1 MYVHGKEN
9 ANSKLPGHLWRPSL
23 HDNGNQIESLQM
35 ELHPVN
41 DPGATKAVRCY
52 EQQVTIP
59 TYPVPDAD
67 PNPMFLEKRVYQ
79 GSTGKVYPNPFTDR
93 VSLHKEERS
102 YRAIFLENEFIQLM
116 ILPEIGGRIH
126 AATDKTNQ
134 YDFFYR
140 QQVIKPALVGLLG
153 PWISGGVEFNWPQHH
168 RPSTYMPVHTAIE
181 QDDDGGYTVWLSEHD
196 PMLRMKGMVGI
207 HLAPGKSVVEARAR
221 LFNRTP
227 LPQTF
232 LWWANVAVRVH
243 DQYQSFFPPDVTFV
257 ADHAQRAMSTFP
269 IARNFYYGVDYRP
282 GTDISWYK
290 NIPVPTSYMVMESK
304 YDFCGG
310 YDHARRAGV
319 VHTSNH
325 HIAPGKKMWTW
336 GNAEFGYAWDRNL
349 TDEDG
354 PYVELMA
361 GAYTDNQPDFS
372 WLQPYETKTFS
383 QYWYP
388 IQEIG
393 PAKNANTEAA
403 LNLEFHDGRIF
414 AGVCV
419 TQPRSVRVQLT
430 RSGTLL
436 LDESV
441 DLAPGKPFT
450 RTLEAPA
457 DNPSEFRLTLLDAD
471 GRELLAWQPES
482 LPERELP
489 APATEPP
496 PPEEIES
503 IEELYLTGL
512 HLEQYR
518 HATRSPEAYW
528 REGLRR
534 EPDDARLN
542 NAMGLALLRKGL
554 FAEAEQHFARA
565 VHRLTLRNPNP
576 YDGEPFYNL
585 GLARFY
591 QGRNDEAFTAFH
603 KAVWNYAWQT
613 AGYLSLASISLG
625 RGDLALALDQVERS
639 LSTNTP
645 SLSARALKASIL
657 RSMGRVQPAQALID
671 ETLALD
677 PLCFRIM
684 AERFL
689 LSRNPS
695 DLHAFL
701 TALEGDVQTL
711 LDVVYELAWSGLSQD
726 AFVLLESARR
736 EADLTHPM
744 IGYTLAWL
752 SARLGRTQDAARFIH
767 DAEAASPRY
776 CFPARLEE
784 MIVLESAI
792 ALFPESAR
800 AHYYLGNLYYDKR
813 RYEDAIRCWRTS
825 VELDPNY
832 SIPWR
837 NLGLAEFNILHNPA
851 AADRMYA
858 RAFTASPGDAR
869 LLYEWDQLKK
879 RAGLASP
886 EERLSIL
893 EQQPSLV
900 DLRDDLTVE
909 LITLLNQTGRSAEAL
924 RRLESRRF
932 SPWEGGEGLV
942 SAQYVAAHKA
952 LGDEALLADNA
963 AQALHHFESAR
974 HYPENLGEGK
984 HLLTLERDLEYL
996 SGVAAEALGNPA
1008 LAQQHWQAAAAPL
1021 AALGYHTF
1029 FQALA
1034 LVKLGEAEQARELL
1048 TSLAEFARTQSSI
1061 EPKIDYFATSLPNF
1075 LLFEDDLARRNRVE
1089 CAFLSALAHL
1099 GLGEVST
1106 ARQELQQVLAEDP
1119 NHLAAIE
1126 ITRWLAAGREL
1137 FLVKAE
1143 AESLQ

>member
-1 MYVHGKEN
+1 MSDLGKC
-9 ANSKLPGHLWRPSL
+9 K
-23 HDNGNQIESLQM
+23 
-35 ELHPVN
+35 
-41 DPGATKAVRCY
+41 TVRCY

-59 TYPVPDAD
+59 TYPVQDAD

-79 GSTGKVYPNPFTDR
+79 GSSGKVYPNSFIDR
-93 VSLHKEERS
+93 VALHKTDKS

-126 AATDKTNQ
+126 AAQDKTNQ
-134 YDFFYR
+134 YDFFCR
-140 QQVIKPALVGLLG
+140 QHVIKPALVGLLG

-168 RPSTYMPVHTAIE
+168 RPSNYMPVHAVIE
-181 QDDDGGYTVWLSEHD
+181 EDSDGGWTVWLSEHD

-207 HLAPGKSVVEARAR
+207 HLAPGKSIVEARVR

-257 ADHAQRAMSTFP
+257 ADHARRAISSFP

-290 NIPVPTSYMVMESK
+290 NIPVPTSYMVTESK

-325 HIAPGKKMWTW
+325 HVAPGKKMWTW

-372 WLQPYETKTFS
+372 WLQPYETRTFS

-388 IQEIG
+388 IREIG

-403 LNLEFHDGRIF
+403 LNLEFHEGRIF
-414 AGVCV
+414 TGVCV
-419 TQPRSVRVQLT
+419 TSPRAVRVLLT
-430 RSGTLL
+430 RNGATLF
-436 LDESV
+436 DESV
-441 DLAPGKPFT
+441 ELAPGKPFT
-450 RTLEAPA
+450 RTVTAPA
-457 DNPSEFRLTLLDAD
+457 ENPVQFRLAVFDPD
-471 GRELLAWQPES
+471 GSELLAWQPEQ
-482 LPERELP
+482 LPDRELP
-489 APATEPP
+489 APATEPLSP
-496 PPEEIES
+496 DQIAS

-542 NAMGLALLRKGL
+542 NATGLTLLRKGC
-554 FAEAEQHFARA
+554 FAEAEQHFERA
-565 VHRLTLRNPNP
+565 VRRLTLRNPNP
-576 YDGEPFYNL
+576 YDGEPCYNL
-585 GLARFY
+585 GLARLY
-591 QGRNDEAFTAFH
+591 QGKEVEAYTAFH
-603 KAVWNYAWQT
+603 KAVWNYAWQS
-613 AGYLSLASISLG
+613 AGHFWLAAISLR
-625 RGDLALALDQVERS
+625 RGELALALEQIDRS
-639 LSTNTP
+639 LSSNGP
-645 SLSARALKASIL
+645 NLSARALKTGAL
-657 RSMGRVQPAQALID
+657 RRMGRAQEARELID

-677 PLCFRIM
+677 PLCFRMM

-689 LSRNPS
+689 LSREPTNLR
-695 DLHAFL
+695 DFVHAL
-701 TALEGDVQTL
+701 AGDVQTL
-711 LDVVYELAWSGLSQD
+711 LDLAYELAWSGQREAALL
-726 AFVLLESARR
+726 LLESTCDT
-736 EADLTHPM
+736 ADLDHPM
-744 IGYTLAWL
+744 LGYTLAWL
-752 SARLGRTQDAARFIH
+752 AVQLGREAEGPRFIGR
-767 DAEAASPRY
+767 AEAASPLY

-784 MIVLESAI
+784 MIVLEDTI
-792 ALFPESAR
+792 ARSPESAR
-800 AHYYLGNLYYDKR
+800 AHYYLGNLYYDKQ
-813 RYEDAIRCWRTS
+813 RYEDAIRHWRRS
-825 VELDPNY
+825 VDLDSSY

-837 NLGLAEFNILHNPA
+837 NLGLAEFNILHDAA

-858 RAFTASPGDAR
+858 RAFFANPCDAR

-879 RAGLASP
+879 RAGLVSP
-886 EERLSIL
+886 EDRLRMI
-893 EQQPSLV
+893 EQHASLV
-900 DLRDDLTVE
+900 EHRDDFTVE
-909 LITLLNQTGRSAEAL
+909 FITLLNQTGRSAEAL

-942 SAQYVAAHKA
+942 STQYVAAHQA
-952 LGDEALLADNA
+952 LGRAALVAGNAAEAL
-963 AQALHHFESAR
+963 QHFEAAR
-974 HYPENLGEGK
+974 RYPENLGEGK
-984 HLLTLERDLEYL
+984 HLLTLERDLDYFCGL
-996 SGVAAEALGNPA
+996 AAEHLGEVA
-1008 LAQQHWQAAAAPL
+1008 LAQEYWRAAAAPL
-1021 AALGYHTF
+1021 PSIGSHSF

-1034 LVKLGEAEQARELL
+1034 MQKLGNSRQARAILSE
-1048 TSLAEFARTQSSI
+1048 LAEFARTQSSI

-1075 LLFEDDLARRNRVE
+1075 LLFDDDLVKRNRIE
-1089 CAFLSALAHL
+1089 CAFLRALAHY
-1099 GLGEVST
+1099 GLGESVA
-1106 ARQELQQVLAEDP
+1106 ARRQLEQVLAEDP
-1119 NHLAAIE
+1119 NHLTALEIARWVKSGVHLVLAKIE
-1126 ITRWLAAGREL
+1126 
-1137 FLVKAE
+1137 V
-1143 AESLQ
+1143 ESLR

>member
-1 MYVHGKEN
+1 MNEVGSN
-9 ANSKLPGHLWRPSL
+9 
-23 HDNGNQIESLQM
+23 
-35 ELHPVN
+35 
-41 DPGATKAVRCY
+41 KAVCCY
-52 EQQVTIP
+52 EQQVGIP
-59 TYPVPDAD
+59 TYPVQDAD

-79 GSTGKVYPNPFTDR
+79 GSSGKVYPNPFTDR
-93 VSLHKEERS
+93 VALHKEEKL
-102 YRAIFLENEFIQLM
+102 YRAIFLENEFIRLM

-126 AATDKTNQ
+126 VATDKTNH
-134 YDFFYR
+134 YDFFYHQR
-140 QQVIKPALVGLLG
+140 VIKPALVGLLG

-181 QDDDGGYTVWLSEHD
+181 EDADGGCTVWLSEHD

-207 HLAPGKSVVEARAR
+207 HLAPGKSVVEARVR

-243 DQYQSFFPPDVTFV
+243 DEYQSFFPPDVTFV
-257 ADHAQRAMSTFP
+257 ADHARRAISSFP
-269 IARNFYYGVDYRP
+269 IARNDYYGVDYRP

-290 NIPVPTSYMVMESK
+290 NIPVPTSYMVTESK
-304 YDFCGG
+304 YDFFGG
-310 YDHARRAGV
+310 YDHSRRAGV

-372 WLQPYETKTFS
+372 WLQPYETKAFS
-383 QYWYP
+383 QFWYP
-388 IQEIG
+388 IQAIG

-403 LNLEFHDGRIF
+403 LNLEFRDGEIF
-414 AGVCV
+414 IGVGV
-419 TQPRSVRVQLT
+419 TARRDVRVTLT
-430 RSGTLL
+430 RSGVALF
-436 LDESV
+436 DES
-441 DLAPGKPFT
+441 DELAPGKPLT

-457 DNPSEFRLTLLDAD
+457 ENPTEFRLTVFDAD
-471 GRELLAWQPES
+471 GRVLLTWQPEE
-482 LPERELP
+482 LLERDLP
-489 APATEPP
+489 APATEPL
-496 PPEEIES
+496 PPEDVES
-503 IEELYLTGL
+503 IEELYLIGL

-534 EPDDARLN
+534 EPGDSRLN
-542 NAMGLALLRKGL
+542 NAMGVVLLRKGL
-554 FAEAEQHFARA
+554 FAEAEQYFARA
-565 VHRLTLRNPNP
+565 VRRLSLLNPNP

-585 GLARFY
+585 GLACLY
-591 QGRNDEAFTAFH
+591 QGKHEEAFTAIH
-603 KAVWNYAWQT
+603 KAVWNYAWQSS
-613 AGYLSLASISLG
+613 GYLWLASISVR
-625 RGDLALALDQVERS
+625 RGELALALDHVERS
-639 LSTNTP
+639 LSTNAHN
-645 SLSARALKASIL
+645 LSARALKAAIL
-657 RSMGRVQPAQALID
+657 RRMDRVPESRALVD

-689 LSRNPS
+689 LSNNPE
-695 DLHAFL
+695 DLPAFL
-701 TALEGDVQTL
+701 NALDGDVQTL
-711 LDVVYELAWSGLSQD
+711 LDVIYELAWSGLRED
-726 AFVLLESARR
+726 AFMLLERVGCVAHL
-736 EADLTHPM
+736 EHPM
-744 IGYTLAWL
+744 ISYTLAWL
-752 SARLGRTQDAARFIH
+752 AAGLGRTADAVRFVSQG
-767 DAEAASPRY
+767 EAASPLY
-776 CFPARLEE
+776 CFPARIEE
-784 MIVLESAI
+784 MIVLEDTI
-792 ALFPESAR
+792 ARCPEAAR

-813 RYEDAIRCWRTS
+813 RYEDAIRCWRVS

-832 SIPWR
+832 SVPWR

-858 RAFTASPGDAR
+858 HAFAANPHDAR

-879 RAGLASP
+879 RSGLATP
-886 EERLSIL
+886 EERLRML
-893 EQQPSLV
+893 KQHPTLV

-942 SAQYVAAHKA
+942 SAQYVVAHKT
-952 LGDEALLADNA
+952 LGHEALLGGNVAE
-963 AQALHHFESAR
+963 ALDHFQSAR

-984 HLLTLERDLEYL
+984 HLLTLERDLDYL
-996 SGVAAEALGNPA
+996 CGLAAELLGDHA
-1008 LAQQHWQAAAAPL
+1008 LAEQYWQAAAAL
-1021 AALGYHTF
+1021 LTSVGYHTF
-1029 FQALA
+1029 FRALA
-1034 LVKLGEAEQARELL
+1034 LIKLSNAPQAYGLL
-1048 TSLAEFARTQSSI
+1048 ANLADFAHTQSSI

-1099 GLGEVST
+1099 GLGQT
-1106 ARQELQQVLAEDP
+1106 AAAQRELETVLAEDR

-1126 ITRWLAAGREL
+1126 IQRWMETGAELALA
-1137 FLVKAE
+1137 KAE
-1143 AESLQ
+1143 ESVQ